1 MLELEYIPLKTP
13 DGAICGHARVRS
25 GFVELS
31 LRTPMRAS
39 ALVITENGSAS
50 GASGARIPVS
60 AQVSAIALHE
70 KDVLRCCGFSRTT
83 ALKPTDLR
91 RRLQAMSPA

>member
-13 DGAICGHARVRS
+13 DGGICGHARVRG

-39 ALVITENGSAS
+39 ARCPWCTKGAAAPKTWSLPCMSA
-50 GASGARIPVS
+50 
-60 AQVSAIALHE
+60 
-70 KDVLRCCGFSRTT
+70 
-83 ALKPTDLR
+83 R
-91 RRLQAMSPA
+91 RAGELAP